1 MLNINAKYVSL
12 FQVEDTGRY
21 VKCTLST
28 SKKDS
33 DGKYTNMYWNA
44 RIVGK
49 AYESAKELKDKDKI
63 NILSGVVENKY
74 DKENSKLYLN
84 VTIFEFEK
92 SN

>member
-12 FQVEDTGRY
+12 FQVEDTGKY
-21 VKCTLST
+21 IKCTLST

-33 DGKYTNMYWNA
+33 DGNYTNMYWNA

-74 DKENSKLYLN
+74 DKENNKLYLN
-84 VTIFEFEK
+84 VTIFQFEK